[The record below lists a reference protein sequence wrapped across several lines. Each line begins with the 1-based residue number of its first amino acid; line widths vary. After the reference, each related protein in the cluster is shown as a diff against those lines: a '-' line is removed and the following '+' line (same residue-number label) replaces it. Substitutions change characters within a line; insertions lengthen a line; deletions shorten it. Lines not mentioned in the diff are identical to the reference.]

1 MTMHVTNPHIVR
13 YVCVKRYVSMLRELV
28 LPITSERNI
37 RRQRSKNQPQEI
49 HCTERASVRMFTA
62 HGKIV
67 FYANGRHRIFVS
79 LEHMSA
85 SKKKMNGAEAL
96 RIGSKWQSLNY
107 KQMKRQSESLFHSYA
122 KNLMPSFSGRLVCE
136 RTHKPTHT
144 RTNWQHSFVAWNK
157 AKNYKHNSA
166 FSRTKDRRNIGYAER
181 KSCMVFIMKRAVCIC
196 KDDKVSM

>member
-28 LPITSERNI
+28 LLITSERKI

-62 HGKIV
+62 YGKIV

-122 KNLMPSFSGRLVCE
+122 ENLMPSFSGRLVCE
-136 RTHKPTHT
+136 RAHKARHTHTHKRIGSIHLSHGT
-144 RTNWQHSFVAWNK
+144 RQRIISTILPSAARRIFATLAMLRESHAWC
-157 AKNYKHNSA
+157 S
-166 FSRTKDRRNIGYAER
+166 S
-181 KSCMVFIMKRAVCIC
+181 
-196 KDDKVSM
+196 